1 MVMDG
6 TEGGGDVESSDKN
19 FKKILTFSCIS
30 NSTVYNVGNTFETNK
45 ATTINVLLKDT
56 GKG

>member
-1 MVMDG
+1 MDG
-6 TEGGGDVESSDKN
+6 TEGGGDVESSDKI
-19 FKKILTFSCIS
+19 FKKILKFSCIS

-45 ATTINVLLKDT
+45 ATTITVLLKDT